1 MMPTFPLPPLKFRTA
16 GFPQYGFKISLSD
29 PACPDRREVKPAPGI
44 PSSAARFAMILRAP
58 PGYMIHGTP
67 VASPEGQSGGIFT
80 TGCAADPRGPWLRS
94 ELCCLRSSSLLR
106 PHPPV
111 SQAPEDFAGSPLI
124 PRAFAVRER
133 RGDPRDLPDFP
144 WRAVRTCRRPYP
156 GGSAGPSRYPVPA
169 IPGFL
174 ELRASRHPRPRLCQQ
189 YVTRVP
195 FEAASFASCCGP
207 CVCPALLAGY
217 DETPAP
223 PAEVP
228 CHSRCWPCPSPTRA
242 GSQARWANGKSPIVG
257 TCTRLVAT
265 GSAAA
270 P

>member
-1 MMPTFPLPPLKFRTA
+1 MLPA
-16 GFPQYGFKISLSD
+16 S
-29 PACPDRREVKPAPGI
+29 PAQHVVCCH
-44 PSSAARFAMILRAP
+44 LRAP
-58 PGYMIHGTP
+58 PGYGIHGTP
-67 VASPEGQSGGIFT
+67 VASPAGQSGGIFP
-80 TGCAADPRGPWLRS
+80 TGCTADPRGPWLRS

-144 WRAVRTCRRPYP
+144 WRAVPTCRRPYP
-156 GGSAGPSRYPVPA
+156 GGSAGLSRCQRPA

-217 DETPAP
+217 DD
-223 PAEVP
+223 AEG
-228 CHSRCWPCPSPTRA
+228 RRPSPRLQRTVSPPLFTR
-242 GSQARWANGKSPIVG
+242 P
-257 TCTRLVAT
+257 VAT
-265 GSAAA
+265 PRWG
-270 P
+270 

>member
-1 MMPTFPLPPLKFRTA
+1 MLPA
-16 GFPQYGFKISLSD
+16 S
-29 PACPDRREVKPAPGI
+29 PAQHVVCCH
-44 PSSAARFAMILRAP
+44 LRAP
-58 PGYMIHGTP
+58 PGYVIHGTP

-111 SQAPEDFAGSPLI
+111 SQAPEDFAGSPRI

-144 WRAVRTCRRPYP
+144 WRAVPTCRRPYP
-156 GGSAGPSRYPVPA
+156 GGSAGLSRCQRPA

-189 YVTRVP
+189 SVTRVP

-217 DETPAP
+217 DGAPAP

-228 CHSRCWPCPSPTRA
+228 CHSRFWPCPSPTRA

>member
-1 MMPTFPLPPLKFRTA
+1 MPTFPPPPLKFRTA
-16 GFPQYGFKISLSD
+16 GFPQYGFKISLSVR
-29 PACPDRREVKPAPGI
+29 ACPRDDRVKRAPRIPRPARGLLSPSRTPPATGSTGLRSLAPKGNPEGSSPQDAPLTPGVLGSG
-44 PSSAARFAMILRAP
+44 PSSVVSV
-58 PGYMIHGTP
+58 HH
-67 VASPEGQSGGIFT
+67 
-80 TGCAADPRGPWLRS
+80 
-94 ELCCLRSSSLLR
+94 SLLR

-111 SQAPEDFAGSPLI
+111 SQAPEDFAGSPLV

-144 WRAVRTCRRPYP
+144 WRAVPTCRRPYP
-156 GGSAGPSRYPVPA
+156 GGSAGLSRCRWPA

-189 YVTRVP
+189 SVTRVP

-217 DETPAP
+217 AGAPAP
-223 PAEVP
+223 PAEAP
-228 CHSRCWPCPSPTRA
+228 CHSRFWPCPSPTRA

-257 TCTRLVAT
+257 TCTRLVTT